1 MANSDW
7 AKYSDEELV
16 AEAQGGEHPAFAELM
31 RRHQASA
38 LKLAGSILPD
48 TQDAQDEVQN
58 AFWKAFQHLNQF
70 NREARF
76 TTWLTRIVVNQ
87 CLMKIRRD
95 RRASFLYLDDV
106 QIGENSGTLELPSTS
121 EGPEEQ
127 LAKGEVGSVLR
138 KEVSR
143 IPPLLRKVFLLRDV
157 ERLPMPEVAERLG
170 ISISAAKSRLLRA
183 RLELRARLGKHQ
195 GRLGAGTLLAQ

>member
-1 MANSDW
+1 MSNSDW
-7 AKYSDEELV
+7 AKHSDEELV
-16 AEAQGGEHPAFAELM
+16 MQAQNGEHPAFAELM
-31 RRHQASA
+31 RRHQSSA
-38 LKLAGSILPD
+38 LKLAASILRD

-106 QIGENSGTLELPSTS
+106 QIGEDSGTLELPSTS
-121 EGPEEQ
+121 EGPEGQ
-127 LAKGEVGSVLR
+127 LAKQEVGNVLR

-157 ERLPMPEVAERLG
+157 ERLPMPEVAARLG
-170 ISISAAKSRLLRA
+170 ISIPAAKSRLLRA
-183 RLELRARLGKHQ
+183 RVELRARLEKHQ
-195 GRLGAGTLLAQ
+195 GRLGAATLLAQ

>member
-1 MANSDW
+1 MSNSDW
-7 AKYSDEELV
+7 AKHSDEELV
-16 AEAQGGEHPAFAELM
+16 MQAQNGEHPAFAELM
-31 RRHQASA
+31 RRHQSSA
-38 LKLAGSILPD
+38 LKLAASILRD

-106 QIGENSGTLELPSTS
+106 QIGEDSGTLELPSTS
-121 EGPEEQ
+121 ESPEEQ
-127 LAKGEVGSVLR
+127 LAKQQVGSVLR

-157 ERLPMPEVAERLG
+157 ERLPMPEVAARLG
-170 ISISAAKSRLLRA
+170 ISIPAAKSRLLRA
-183 RLELRARLGKHQ
+183 RVELRARLEKHQ
-195 GRLGAGTLLAQ
+195 GRLGAATLLAQ

>member
-7 AKYSDEELV
+7 AKHSDEELV
-16 AEAQGGEHPAFAELM
+16 MQAQNGEHPAFAELM
-31 RRHQASA
+31 RRHQSSA
-38 LKLAGSILPD
+38 LKLAASILRD

-106 QIGENSGTLELPSTS
+106 QIGEDSGTLELPSTS

-127 LAKGEVGSVLR
+127 LAKQQVGSVLR

-157 ERLPMPEVAERLG
+157 ERLPMPEVAARLG
-170 ISISAAKSRLLRA
+170 ISIPAAKSRLLRA
-183 RLELRARLGKHQ
+183 RVELRARLEKHQ
-195 GRLGAGTLLAQ
+195 GRLGAATLLAQ

>member
-106 QIGENSGTLELPSTS
+106 QIGEDSGTLDLQLETAAGYYESELNYKVKRLTTLFEPLVIVVM
-121 EGPEEQ
+121 GVI
-127 LAKGEVGSVLR
+127 VGFVAIAL
-138 KEVSR
+138 VSA
-143 IPPLLRKVFLLRDV
+143 
-157 ERLPMPEVAERLG
+157 MYG
-170 ISISAAKSRLLRA
+170 IFNQVQVK
-183 RLELRARLGKHQ
+183 
-195 GRLGAGTLLAQ
+195 